1 MATTTKKKE
10 VVTLSDVTLFK
21 TFSLNETKTW
31 GKFTV
36 EFQGDKARV
45 KNPSLFG
52 SMVNGEW
59 SRFNKLTSLGKGTYR
74 YIYSLTV
81 NRNQVFLFVPYDIFN

>member
-1 MATTTKKKE
+1 MNTTTIMKE

-21 TFSLNETKTW
+21 AFSLNETNTW

-59 SRFNKLTSLGKGTYR
+59 SRFNKLTPLGKGTCDYV
-74 YIYSLTV
+74 YGLTV
-81 NRNQVFLFVPYDIFN
+81 NGIRVFLFVPYNIHK